1 MALPH
6 ANPGQAVDL
15 QPLGARLASEKTHA
29 LFKSQDLEVMRLV
42 LRAGQSLPTHRV
54 KGEITVQCL
63 EGCLE
68 VTTDAQAHRLQAG
81 QLLFLH
87 GNVPHG
93 VRALDDA
100 SALVTIALR

>member
-6 ANPGQAVDL
+6 AQPGQAVDL
-15 QPLGARLASEKTHA
+15 RPLGPRLASVRTHA

-42 LRAGQSLPTHRV
+42 LQSGQSLPVHQV
-54 KGEITVQCL
+54 KGEITVHCL

-68 VTTDAQAHRLQAG
+68 LSTDAQAHRLQAG
-81 QLLFLH
+81 ELLFLA
-87 GNVPHG
+87 GGMPHG
-93 VRALDDA
+93 VRALADS

>member
-6 ANPGQAVDL
+6 ASPGQAVDL
-15 QPLGARLASEKTHA
+15 QPLGAALAGTKTHA
-29 LFKSQDLEVMRLV
+29 LFKSQDLEVLRLV
-42 LRAGQSLPTHRV
+42 LTAGQSLPTHSV
-54 KGEITVQCL
+54 QGEITVHCL

-81 QLLFLH
+81 QLLFLR
-87 GNVPHG
+87 GSVPHG
-93 VRALDDA
+93 LRAVDDT

>member
-6 ANPGQAVDL
+6 AQPGQAVDL
-15 QPLGARLASEKTHA
+15 QPLGPRLASEKTHA

-42 LRAGQSLPTHRV
+42 LMAGQALPTHRV
-54 KGEITVQCL
+54 KGEITVHCL
-63 EGCLE
+63 EGCLA

-81 QLLFLH
+81 QLLFLL

-93 VRALDDA
+93 VRALEDS